1 MKASKD
7 LIQKAVLG
15 GLLLIAVIYSYF
27 NVLLEPLKRDRETTR
42 KKMAE
47 LTPQIEAARS
57 QLKAASKIELAA
69 PGATTTLA
77 QVRAMI
83 PEGSPVA
90 WFPTRVG
97 DFFKREGIDKVATR
111 MNAESAEAELP
122 GFRRITWGVDLPKV
136 NIVPFAAAL
145 AKLENEEPLLEVSSV
160 QVNTSHDELQSQ
172 RVLLTV
178 NTLVR
183 Q

>member
-1 MKASKD
+1 MKFSKD
-7 LIQKAVLG
+7 LIQKSILG
-15 GLLLIAVIYSYF
+15 GLLLMVVIYGYF
-27 NVLLEPLKRDRETTR
+27 SLLLEPLKREREVTR
-42 KKMAE
+42 KKIAE
-47 LTPQIEAARS
+47 LQPQAEAASS
-57 QLKAASKIELAA
+57 QVKLTKSMELAA
-69 PGATTTLA
+69 PSATTTLA

-83 PEGSPVA
+83 PDGSPVA

-97 DFFKREGIDKVATR
+97 DFFKREGFDKVATR
-111 MNAESAEAELP
+111 MNAETVEVELP
-122 GFRRITWGVDLPKV
+122 GFRRISWGIDLPKV

-145 AKLENEEPLLEVSSV
+145 AKLETEEPLLEVSSL
-160 QVNTSHDELQSQ
+160 QVNTSHDEPEHQ